1 MCQHHL
7 IRSAIDTVLEDF
19 ASVHLHVIFLD
30 PTEKGVYREWGTGK
44 EREKEPVG
52 RSSNERALS
61 SRNPRE
67 HARKE
72 QQKPLETQLRLN
84 LLRFDRQSCFLDSV
98 LTALFTDPSYF
109 LKKMWDSRD
118 DEFGKAVRDVRSSV
132 LGLPNAKQTPNCNT
146 FRRFLGGF
154 EKTGQNYRANRQ
166 NDPAEFLGYLLDH
179 YAASNTGKLLTQ
191 YFEQTENDM
200 LQPYGLM
207 KTDNWSSLVVSFG
220 MDQNA
225 LEKGDPSRGSISN
238 LDVVQFEN
246 SKHGMHFKAIPDEPL
261 SRRGIRNY
269 MIKEQTRGAV
279 DIRIER
285 RNTEARLSIVRLI
298 ISAPYY
304 ILHVNRTLLEQQML
318 PNAMSNIGNAN
329 EMVHR
334 VIDVQEEVVLSDQTF
349 RLHAA
354 IITYP
359 GHYTCRFRGPDH
371 IFYDYDDVAKPI
383 LTVIGNFTE
392 LKRYKSDSYGLDTHA
407 SLLFYSPVQENEARI
422 DTLFESDRVRQEQMK
437 IFAIEKRVRNEERLK
452 NEKSLRNAR
461 TD

>member
-1 MCQHHL
+1 
-7 IRSAIDTVLEDF
+7 
-19 ASVHLHVIFLD
+19 
-30 PTEKGVYREWGTGK
+30 
-44 EREKEPVG
+44 
-52 RSSNERALS
+52 
-61 SRNPRE
+61 
-67 HARKE
+67 
-72 QQKPLETQLRLN
+72 
-84 LLRFDRQSCFLDSV
+84 
-98 LTALFTDPSYF
+98 
-109 LKKMWDSRD
+109 
-118 DEFGKAVRDVRSSV
+118 
-132 LGLPNAKQTPNCNT
+132 
-146 FRRFLGGF
+146 
-154 EKTGQNYRANRQ
+154 
-166 NDPAEFLGYLLDH
+166 
-179 YAASNTGKLLTQ
+179 
-191 YFEQTENDM
+191 
-200 LQPYGLM
+200 
-207 KTDNWSSLVVSFG
+207 
-220 MDQNA
+220 
-225 LEKGDPSRGSISN
+225 
-238 LDVVQFEN
+238 
-246 SKHGMHFKAIPDEPL
+246 
-261 SRRGIRNY
+261 
-269 MIKEQTRGAV
+269 
-279 DIRIER
+279 
-285 RNTEARLSIVRLI
+285 
-298 ISAPYY
+298 
-304 ILHVNRTLLEQQML
+304 ML